1 MVAVTPN
8 FTYALKLVVM
18 EFLSLLAYLTYFQC
32 DRSIKRRKIFI
43 ISGNLLLISGN
54 LLLIY

>member
-8 FTYALKLVVM
+8 FTYAFKLVVM

-32 DRSIKRRKIFI
+32 DRLIKRRKLLF
-43 ISGNLLLISGN
+43 ISGNLLLI
-54 LLLIY
+54 

>member
-8 FTYALKLVVM
+8 FTYTFKLVVM
-18 EFLSLLAYLTYFQC
+18 EFLSLLADLTYFQC
-32 DRSIKRRKIFI
+32 DRSIKRRK
-43 ISGNLLLISGN
+43 LLFISGN